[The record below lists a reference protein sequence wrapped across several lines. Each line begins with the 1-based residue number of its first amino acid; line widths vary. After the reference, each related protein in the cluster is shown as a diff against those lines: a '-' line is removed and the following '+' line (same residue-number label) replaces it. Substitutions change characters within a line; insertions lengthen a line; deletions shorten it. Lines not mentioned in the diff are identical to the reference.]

1 MSQFASPQ
9 QVLKVVQGQ
18 RTVLDQQFQRLSEVE
33 RYHQTERQK
42 VLEQRDQAAAD
53 LGRALLPALDP
64 PSIARAAQITGLVG
78 LPQENLPGQR
88 ESRRAW
94 LSQRLSEITHDPRYR
109 DRELLRHP
117 RTGSLVTA
125 LADATEQRRPLA
137 DVVDR
142 CESHMRWTRLLEL
155 GWGTEEQKAPWWRFS
170 YWSDRS
176 AAAEIVAQSGK
187 ASFAEVREEYRV
199 AKETVATYDA
209 ELARLRGEMAA
220 GEALDAEY
228 AKLYEEYTNLDQ
240 WALDAA
246 RVRLVRHMLSAD
258 TSLMNQRVAAH
269 KDVRLLFLTT
279 SGLAAKVGYLDGI
292 HGKHANEMRDDLNA
306 QKSKLDA
313 IHHRAA
319 YKGRGMP
326 YDKLQALAVDRR
338 ERYDKRF
345 ARWGKTY
352 NTVYVYDRWDRGRWY
367 GDLLWWDLMTRGRLD
382 GSYIHDVHVFHHTH
396 PEYVYDPSPPHH
408 PVHHDQL
415 SNDPGHGDDGR
426 DGDDGRHGD
435 DGSDTR
441 DDGDAA
447 AASADD
453 ARDGGGDTREDMA
466 TDAS

>member
-1 MSQFASPQ
+1 MTQMANPQ

-18 RTVLDQQFQRLSEVE
+18 RAVLDQQFERLSNVE
-33 RYHQTERQK
+33 RYHQDERQK

-88 ESRRAW
+88 EARRAF
-94 LSQRLSEITHDPRYR
+94 LTQRLTQITQDPRYR
-109 DRELLRHP
+109 DRELMRHP

-125 LADATEQRRPLA
+125 IAEATEQRRPLA
-137 DVVDR
+137 EVVER
-142 CESHMRWTRLLEL
+142 CETHMRFQRLLEI

-187 ASFAEVREEYRV
+187 SSFAEVREEYRV

-209 ELARLRGEMAA
+209 ELARLRGELAA

-228 AKLYEEYTNLDQ
+228 AKLYEEYQNLDQ

-306 QKSKLDA
+306 QKAKLDA

-338 ERYDKRF
+338 EKYDKRF

-367 GDLLWWDLMTRGRLD
+367 SDLLWWDLMTRGRYD
-382 GSYIHDVHVFHHTH
+382 GSYIHDVHVFHHSH
-396 PEYVYDPSPPHH
+396 PDYVYDPSPPHVSPH
-408 PVHHDQL
+408 VDQLANDPDPVH
-415 SNDPGHGDDGR
+415 GIDDG
-426 DGDDGRHGD
+426 G
-435 DGSDTR
+435 DTR
-441 DDGDAA
+441 DDSDAA

-453 ARDGGGDTREDMA
+453 SRGDGGGDTRDDLT